1 VIAGRARVLAPT
13 AATTKK
19 FGPTLQEE
27 KNPGSDKPEGR
38 MPFYRAHGYLR
49 EGFDIIAHRGSQTL
63 WPENTMLAFEN
74 AVKVY
79 PDLILEIDV
88 RRTKDG
94 HVVVFHDRTT
104 ERICEQSCR
113 ILNTNLE
120 DLRRLDAAYCFTN
133 NHERRFPYRGQNI
146 TIPTLKE
153 VLERFPHNRI
163 SVEIKD
169 VKRGHVADVL
179 RLIESMGAINRVI
192 IGSEYDL
199 NLRAA
204 RRLDTRFA
212 TGYAIGD
219 VLRALCSDNFLKGK
233 LFPLGGDVLQIP
245 LWHKVGPGR
254 GVVLRVFSESLLHRA
269 HKAGKRVHVWTIN
282 DKRQM
287 RELIEMGVDGIVT
300 DAVGL
305 LVKVARELKK
315 IDS

>member
-1 VIAGRARVLAPT
+1 
-13 AATTKK
+13 
-19 FGPTLQEE
+19 
-27 KNPGSDKPEGR
+27 
-38 MPFYRAHGYLR
+38 MPSYRAHGYLR

-88 RRTKDG
+88 RRTRDG
-94 HVVVFHDRTT
+94 QVVVFHDHTT
-104 ERICEQSCR
+104 ERICDQSCR
-113 ILNTNLE
+113 ILNTSLE
-120 DLRRLDAAYCFTN
+120 DLRRLDAAYHFTN
-133 NHERRFPYRGQNI
+133 GHERRFPYRGQNI

-204 RRLDTRFA
+204 RRLDARFA
-212 TGYAIGD
+212 TGYASGD
-219 VLRALCSDNFLKGK
+219 VLRALCSDNFLQGK
-233 LFPLGGDVLQIP
+233 LFPSGGDVLQVP
-245 LWHKVGPGR
+245 LCHKVGPGR
-254 GVVLRVFSESLLHRA
+254 GVVFRIFSESLLHQA